1 MQLSKGLKESEVLC
15 SEALFR
21 CLSPTMDA
29 IPVTVFRMTPTSYVL
44 DALRVQLSVFLV
56 LVIES

>member
-1 MQLSKGLKESEVLC
+1 MLC
-15 SEALFR
+15 SESLFR

-29 IPVTVFRMTPTSYVL
+29 IPVTIFRMTPTSYVL
-44 DALRVQLSVFLV
+44 DASRVQLSVFLV